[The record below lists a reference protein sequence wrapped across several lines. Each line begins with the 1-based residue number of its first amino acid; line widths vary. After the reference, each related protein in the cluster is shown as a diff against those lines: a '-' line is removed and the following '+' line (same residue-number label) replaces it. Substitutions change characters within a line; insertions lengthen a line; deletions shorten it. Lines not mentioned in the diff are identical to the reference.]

1 MGVIG
6 ESKRNRDQIEREMAL
21 PRLVGLQS
29 KSNGKYLHYIKEED
43 DVDEVQGF
51 LRFSGEEIASPYAK
65 FEVEMSK
72 NWAAAGL
79 VNIRCVYNN
88 KYFVSK
94 SQELGW
100 IVAAAKEP
108 EEDKSKWS
116 CTLFQ
121 PVFVD
126 ADTTGFRHV
135 YLGHYA
141 TVQIMTGNT
150 FDCCISAGRRDE
162 AADDM
167 DQIND
172 MNVFTVTDWQSLVIL
187 PKHVAFKGDN
197 GMYLCSRR
205 IENRDYLQF
214 SSDDIGDPSVG
225 QETII
230 TSNGRIRL
238 RSNQN
243 RRFWRRSPNWIWN
256 DSADTSSNNRD
267 TLFSLV
273 QIDDKTVS
281 LRNFG
286 NNNFCKR
293 FTAEGKT
300 DCLNAAVT
308 TIDKYA
314 RMEVE
319 ELVLSRSIYN
329 VNYHLLDARI
339 YDERVM
345 TMANGNA
352 INRTKEPTTV
362 DIRLTYTE
370 TTSKTWNS
378 SVSVTTGV
386 EAQVRA
392 GFPLIAGGTVTVST
406 EVAGEWQWGRTEESS
421 TELETI
427 YAVTVPPMSTIRV
440 SLFATMSSC
449 DVPFSYTQ
457 RDVLVNGEPVTYN
470 MDDGVYHGVES
481 YNFRY
486 ESHEEK
492 L

>member
-1 MGVIG
+1 
-6 ESKRNRDQIEREMAL
+6 MAL

-29 KSNGKYLHYIKEED
+29 KSNGKYLHYIKEDND
-43 DVDEVQGF
+43 DDEVQGF
-51 LRFSGEEIASPYAK
+51 LRFSGEGVVSPYAK
-65 FEVEMSK
+65 FEVELSK
-72 NWAAAGL
+72 NWAGAGL

-126 ADTTGFRHV
+126 TKTTAFRHV

-141 TVQIMTGNT
+141 TVQTMTNDAA
-150 FDCCISAGRRDE
+150 FDCCISAGRRRRDDQ
-162 AADDM
+162 AVDDM

-172 MNVFTVTDWQSLVIL
+172 MNVFTITDWQLLVIL
-187 PKHVAFKGDN
+187 PKHVAFKGEN
-197 GMYLCSRR
+197 GLYLRSMR
-205 IENRDYLQF
+205 IGNRDFLQF
-214 SSDDIGDPSVG
+214 SSEDIGDPSVG
-225 QETII
+225 QETFI
-230 TSNGRIRL
+230 TSNGSIRL
-238 RSNQN
+238 RSNLN
-243 RRFWRRSPNWIWN
+243 GRFWRRSPNWILP
-256 DSADTSSNNRD
+256 DSTDTSTNNRD

-273 QIDDKTVS
+273 QIDDHTVS
-281 LRNFG
+281 LRNLG

-293 FTAEGKT
+293 FTADGNT
-300 DCLNAAVT
+300 DCLNAAVS
-308 TIDKYA
+308 TIDRYS
-314 RMEVE
+314 RLEVE

-329 VNYHLLDARI
+329 VNYHLLDSRI
-339 YDERVM
+339 YDERVI

-352 INRTKEPTTV
+352 VNRAQEPTTV

-378 SVSVTTGV
+378 SVSVRTGV
-386 EAQVRA
+386 EAKFRA
-392 GFPLIAGGTVTVST
+392 GIPIIADGTITVST
-406 EVAGEWQWGRTEESS
+406 EVAGEWEWGTTEESS

-427 YAVTVPPMSTIRV
+427 YQVTVPPMSKVKV

-449 DVPFSYTQ
+449 DVPFSYRQ
-457 RDVLVNGEPVTYN
+457 RDVLVTGETVTYN
-470 MDDGVYHGVES
+470 LDDGVYHGVDS